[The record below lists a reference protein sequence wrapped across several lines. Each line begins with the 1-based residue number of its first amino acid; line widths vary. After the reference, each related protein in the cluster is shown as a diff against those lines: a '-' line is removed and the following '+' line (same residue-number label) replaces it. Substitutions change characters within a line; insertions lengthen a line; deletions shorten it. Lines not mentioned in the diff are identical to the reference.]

1 MSLENYVK
9 YARTYVTLMNNSN
22 GNNTTGST
30 VEEIV
35 FQCLKGQV
43 AIQLFA
49 YDPLGRYGT

>member
-1 MSLENYVK
+1 
-9 YARTYVTLMNNSN
+9 MNNSN